1 MASEVLELPDTAVEL
16 VEYNGFEF
24 DRYWFDYACNGLIVN
39 ARNKFKY
46 INVAYDGNNSGIF
59 HLRDIN
65 GRWHTWSWK
74 GFYREMMNRVEDDE
88 SDLEV
93 DYNQPCEFVEVAP
106 EASLEPAEDKNVK
119 EPTKLRCPYKVFRP
133 KNLRTKD
140 EDEWWKAKFRRD
152 KEKRDC
158 LKAKAEVSDG
168 FSDDE

>member
-65 GRWHTWSWK
+65 GRWHTWRWNK
-74 GFYREMMNRVEDDE
+74 FYDEMMNRVEDDE

-93 DYNQPCEFVEVAP
+93 DYNQSCEFVEVAVD
-106 EASLEPAEDKNVK
+106 DKNVK
-119 EPTKLRCPYKVFRP
+119 EKCPYKAFRP
-133 KNLRTKD
+133 KNLRTKE
-140 EDEWWKAKFRRD
+140 EDEWWKQNLNAIRKD
-152 KEKRDC
+152 
-158 LKAKAEVSDG
+158 VNV
-168 FSDDE
+168 

>member
-65 GRWHTWSWK
+65 GRWHTWRWNK
-74 GFYREMMNRVEDDE
+74 FYDEMMNRVDEINDE

-93 DYNQPCEFVEVAP
+93 DYNQPCEFVEPVN
-106 EASLEPAEDKNVK
+106 DKNVK
-119 EPTKLRCPYKVFRP
+119 EPTKLHRRQACPYKAFRP

>member
-16 VEYNGFEF
+16 VEYNGYEF
-24 DRYWFDYACNGLIVN
+24 DHYWFDYACNGLIIN

-65 GRWHTWSWK
+65 GRWHTWRWNK
-74 GFYREMMNRVEDDE
+74 FYDEMMNRVDEINDEDI
-88 SDLEV
+88 
-93 DYNQPCEFVEVAP
+93 DYDQPCEFVEVDK
-106 EASLEPAEDKNVK
+106 DKNVK
-119 EPTKLRCPYKVFRP
+119 ENCPFKAFRP
-133 KNLRTKD
+133 KNLRTKE

-152 KEKRDC
+152 KERREC